1 MKINRL
7 DIGQE
12 VRRKV
17 EESGMSKAK
26 FAELL
31 GIARQ
36 NIEKTVFQKRSLD
49 TDLLCNISEVLNCNF
64 FDYFKSDSVCN
75 KTDYKEKKEVK
86 ENKSKMELLDFEI
99 KKMQKDRLE
108 YEKKI
113 RHQENVIRFH
123 KYVEAVSWLISILLG
138 GILAFV
144 KS

>member
-36 NIEKTVFQKRSLD
+36 NIEKTVFQKHSLD

-64 FDYFKSDSVCN
+64 FDYFKSDSACN
-75 KTDYKEKKEVK
+75 KTDYNEKKEVK
-86 ENKSKMELLDFEI
+86 ATLTIEMGA
-99 KKMQKDRLE
+99 
-108 YEKKI
+108 EKKE
-113 RHQENVIRFH
+113 QVLRF
-123 KYVEAVSWLISILLG
+123 VFGDNNIEILN
-138 GILAFV
+138 
-144 KS
+144 K